1 MAATTKIDSTPPSG
15 GQTNNSDALKPV
27 NPEELAMLRRRMNG
41 ARRGVARLEEKLS
54 DLTEMIE
61 RKSVAL
67 PKKEGDETVRYRL
80 INADELPGYRGKE
93 LELKQ
98 ELAKAKRDHKLYR
111 RDFRSASRRN
121 NKVMKSALSD
131 FHKQARLE
139 DSVPRFIEE
148 SVAIIGKIKESAP
161 DSYRVIVA
169 PALAG
174 EQKNFRVTF
183 DETLKASDSA
193 LHETISVIGTVKT
206 KVIRGVMKRLVKLEV
221 PDETTDLRPEKAE

>member
-1 MAATTKIDSTPPSG
+1 MEKQVTHNSAGPTD
-15 GQTNNSDALKPV
+15 GQTTNSDALKPV
-27 NPEELAMLRRRMNG
+27 RRSDLTQLRRQMNV
-41 ARRGVARLEEKLS
+41 ARRRVDRLEKQLS
-54 DLTEMIE
+54 DLTVILQ
-61 RKSVAL
+61 RKSVQL
-67 PKKEGDETVRYRL
+67 PKEKKDDATKYRSL
-80 INADELPGYRGKE
+80 DAAELAGYRGKE
-93 LELKQ
+93 LEMKQ
-98 ELAKAKRDHKLYR
+98 ELAEAKRDHKLYR

-121 NKVMKSALSD
+121 NKVMKAALSD
-131 FHKQARLE
+131 FHKQSRLE

-206 KVIRGVMKRLVKLEV
+206 KVIRGVMKRIAKIESPEV
-221 PDETTDLRPEKAE
+221 TAETQSTQDA